1 MKKILA
7 IAVALVMVMAMSV
20 CVFADDPLTLDNFGT
35 SGWDSEYDAAT
46 KTITFSGAWTGRGWW
61 IGSDAPMTG
70 YEAITIEF
78 DGGAAAAG
86 QVVCEYDGADSDT
99 TTFAAGDASVTAVIK
114 ADAPCT
120 QIYVQI
126 GADPQPLVLK
136 SVSMTAAGAA
146 APAETEAEEAPA
158 ETEAEAEA
166 PAEAEAEE
174 APAEAPAE
182 AETNEA
188 PAEAPAAPATGIAL
202 AVIPAVMALAAVAV
216 SKKH

>member
-126 GADPQPLVLK
+126 GGDPQPLVLK

-174 APAEAPAE
+174 APAEAPA
-182 AETNEA
+182 AEA
-188 PAEAPAAPATGIAL
+188 PAETAAAPATGLAL